1 MKKTYTLLVLWGL
14 LTSINAFSLPKLSS
28 LPAAPATIFLDFD
41 GHYVV
46 SSVWNNGDPINC
58 AASGLTDAQITEIFN
73 RVSEDYR
80 PFNVNVTTDSAKFL
94 EAPLTQRIRIII
106 TPTSAWRPGVGGS
119 TYMNSFTWGD
129 DTPGFVFPDRLGNNT
144 KMVSEAVSHES
155 GHSVGLSHQ
164 AKYSNACA
172 LLAMYNDGVGSGES
186 GWAPIM
192 GVGYYKN
199 FTGWNFGPTPSG
211 CAVSQDNLSI
221 ITTNNGFTYR
231 TDDHSNDPNVNPTI
245 LSPSNQIFSSTGI
258 ITTGADQDVFKLTI
272 PQAGSIHFEATPYS
286 VGAGNDGAD
295 LDIKIT
301 MLNSSKQ
308 IIGTYDNTAVLNA
321 VIDGTFAA
329 GTYYFII
336 DGTGNAY
343 ASDYGSLGSYTIS
356 GSLSPTGV
364 TPIRSV
370 ELTGRLDRSKH
381 NLNWNVLSDEP
392 IKNIQIESSTDGAN
406 FRLLT
411 TTAFNAINFTYDPF
425 AKTDIYYRLKVTS
438 VIGQVIYS
446 NIIVLKSNGGAD
458 KLFSVST
465 LVHDDIMVNASQNY
479 KYILADISGRLLAKG
494 ENKAGINQIN
504 ISTVPSGIYVMQIIS
519 NNGRQTERIL
529 KQ

>member
-1 MKKTYTLLVLWGL
+1 MKKTYALLVLWGL
-14 LTSINAFSLPKLSS
+14 LASINAFSIPKLSS
-28 LPAAPATIFLDFD
+28 LPTAPATIFLDFD

-46 SSVWNNGDPINC
+46 STVWNSGDPINC
-58 AASGLTDAQITEIFN
+58 APSSFNDAQVIEIFN
-73 RVSEDYR
+73 RISEDYR
-80 PFNVNVTTDSAKFL
+80 PFNINITTDSAKFL
-94 EAPLTQRIRIII
+94 EAPLTQRIRIIV
-106 TPTSAWRPGVGGS
+106 TPTSSWRPGVGGS

-144 KMVSEAVSHES
+144 KMVAEACSHET
-155 GHSVGLSHQ
+155 GHGVGLSHQ
-164 AKYSNACA
+164 AKYNTSCV
-172 LLAMYNDGVGSGES
+172 LLAQYNDGIGSGQP

-211 CAVSQDNLSI
+211 CTIEQDNLSI

-231 TDDHSNDPNVNPTI
+231 TDDHSNDASVNPTVMNI
-245 LSPSNQIFSSTGI
+245 SNQLFSAAGI
-258 ITTGADQDVFKLTI
+258 ITTNNDQDVFKINI
-272 PQAGSIHFEATPYS
+272 PQTGVIHLDAIPYS
-286 VGAGNDGAD
+286 VGPDNDGAD

-308 IIGTYDNTAVLNA
+308 VIATYDPAAMLNA
-321 VIDGTFAA
+321 VIDGTFPA

-343 ASDYGSLGSYTIS
+343 SSGYGSLGSYTVS
-356 GSLSPTGV
+356 GTFSPASV

-370 ELTGRLDRSKH
+370 ELAGRLDRSRH
-381 NLNWNVLSDEP
+381 NLNWNILSDEP
-392 IKNIQIESSTDGAN
+392 IKYIQVESSTDGSN

-411 TTAFNAINFTYDPF
+411 TTSFNAKSFTYDPF
-425 AKTDIYYRLKVTS
+425 AKTDIFYRLKVTS

-446 NIIVLKSNGGAD
+446 NVVVLKSNGSAE

-465 LVHDDIMVNASQNY
+465 LVHDEIMVNASENY
-479 KYILADISGRLLAKG
+479 KYFIADISGRLLAKG
-494 ENKAGINQIN
+494 ENKAGINKIN
-504 ISTVPSGIYVMQIIS
+504 INTVPNGIYVMQLIS
-519 NNGRQTERIL
+519 DNGRQTERII